1 VFGFMICVKEKVA
14 KFKLEEE
21 NEDDDDVMNW
31 FIRKQSWLKFVLI
44 IDA

>member
-1 VFGFMICVKEKVA
+1 VKVEVA

-31 FIRKQSWLKFVLI
+31 VHMKTILI
-44 IDA
+44 EVCFDH

>member
-1 VFGFMICVKEKVA
+1 MICVKVEVA
-14 KFKLEEE
+14 KFKCEEE
-21 NEDDDDVMNW
+21 NEDDSAVMNW